1 MGVVVRE
8 ARGIV
13 EEEEEEEGEG
23 QRGKKEEKGKGGRDG
38 EGEDEERV
46 DIRIPEEAVTEA
58 AKVVRGVLETK
69 VELEPEGKGFWD

>member
-13 EEEEEEEGEG
+13 EEEEEGEG
-23 QRGKKEEKGKGGRDG
+23 QRGEKEEKRKGKGGRDD